1 MEVKGKHLHIYNRFE
16 KVQSLE
22 QYFKLEFKKT
32 EHDLLQLNDSIVV
45 IPDTKSNLTYFPKQ
59 DCDLDTVSQNGRL
72 IAKCKDC
79 FLIVYIFI
87 KILDNIIDSLV
98 NEGTFPNV
106 LTASGGHN
114 MKSCLD
120 LRTDNWKALLLR
132 Y

>member
-1 MEVKGKHLHIYNRFE
+1 MAVKGIHLHIYNRFE

-59 DCDLDTVSQNGRL
+59 ECDLDTVSQNGRL

-79 FLIVYIFI
+79 FLILYIY
-87 KILDNIIDSLV
+87 K
-98 NEGTFPNV
+98 GT
-106 LTASGGHN
+106 G
-114 MKSCLD
+114 
-120 LRTDNWKALLLR
+120 
-132 Y
+132 